1 MPNKEEKL
9 QSIHALLLHDYNE
22 FCFIPL
28 MTIFGAHEGWKYTN
42 VKQTR
47 GLLWA
52 RLWCLPETEQEET
65 NFCVKQILA
74 KIEILT
80 SRTSESRTE
89 LRSATMMYVL
99 H

>member
-1 MPNKEEKL
+1 
-9 QSIHALLLHDYNE
+9 
-22 FCFIPL
+22 
-28 MTIFGAHEGWKYTN
+28 MTTTFGAHEGWKYNN
-42 VKQTR
+42 VKQNR

-52 RLWCLPETEQEET
+52 RLWGLPETEQEET

-80 SRTSESRTE
+80 SRNSESRTV
-89 LRSATMMYVL
+89 LRSATKMYVL

>member
-1 MPNKEEKL
+1 
-9 QSIHALLLHDYNE
+9 
-22 FCFIPL
+22 

-52 RLWCLPETEQEET
+52 RLWCLPETEQEES
-65 NFCVKQILA
+65 NFYVKQILA

-80 SRTSESRTE
+80 SPNSESRTE

>member
-1 MPNKEEKL
+1 M
-9 QSIHALLLHDYNE
+9 HALLPRDYNE
-22 FCFIPL
+22 ICFIPL
-28 MTIFGAHEGWKYTN
+28 MTIFGAHEGWKYNN
-42 VKQTR
+42 VKQNR

-52 RLWCLPETEQEET
+52 RLWCLPGTQQQET

-80 SRTSESRTE
+80 SPNSESRTE
-89 LRSATMMYVL
+89 LRSATMIYVL